1 MQVPVSLTTGEG
13 LCAAAHGEF
22 CGLLEPEP
30 LFMERHELAVAHSIS
45 QNTNCVTMMQIMNSN
60 PTAIRVLKGEMV
72 GKFHSVDKSK

>member
-1 MQVPVSLTTGEG
+1 
-13 LCAAAHGEF
+13 
-22 CGLLEPEP
+22 
-30 LFMERHELAVAHSIS
+30 MEQHELAVAHSIS